1 MPSDSMDD
9 IELKNIQMHL
19 PTSRSFCRDDPS
31 IEEIRIETD
40 RGSLLIAVQ
49 GNRNKPAIV
58 SYHDLGLNCKFSYTY
73 CERDISMAI
82 VKIH

>member
-9 IELKNIQMHL
+9 IELKNIQMQF
-19 PTSRSFCRDDPS
+19 PSSKSFSRDDPS
-31 IEEIRIETD
+31 IEEVRIETD

-58 SYHDLGLNCKFSYTY
+58 TYHDLGLNCEYFVS
-73 CERDISMAI
+73 R
-82 VKIH
+82 